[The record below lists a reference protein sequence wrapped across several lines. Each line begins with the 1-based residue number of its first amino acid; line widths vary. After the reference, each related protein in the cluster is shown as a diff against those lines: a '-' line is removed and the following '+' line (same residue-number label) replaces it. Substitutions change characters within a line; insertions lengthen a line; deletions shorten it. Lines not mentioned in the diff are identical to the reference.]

1 MRGRYIDFI
10 SSYCDGWCERC
21 AFTDRCSVYA
31 VQIALEMCDGN
42 EEEAIQLAVGPPP
55 PRSAA
60 EAKRRE
66 RWAEEMA
73 SIVPSEQELAEFER
87 EDEACEDRVAE
98 SPVTTA
104 SERAWLLS
112 HRWLRDQAERVTT
125 GASGGLAEAIEVAT
139 HDCFFIHAKVHRAL
153 SGHDRATH
161 GLENGH
167 RIQNDWNGSA
177 KVALISI
184 TRSTTA
190 WDLIADATQDPDA
203 AQIAAELRVLQRHL
217 ESAFP
222 KAWKFRRPGFD
233 APLRKFR

>member
-21 AFTDRCSVYA
+21 RFTDRCSVYA

-42 EEEAIQLAVGPPP
+42 EEEAIELAVGAPP

-73 SIVPSEQELAEFER
+73 SIVPSEQEFAEFER
-87 EDEACEDRVAE
+87 EEEARDDRVAE

-112 HRWLRDQAERVTT
+112 HRWLRDHAERVRT
-125 GASGGLAEAIEVAT
+125 GASAALTEAIDVAT
-139 HDCFFIHAKVHRAL
+139 HDCFFIHAKVRRAL
-153 SGHDRATH
+153 SGHDRHTH
-161 GLENGH
+161 EREDDH

-190 WDLIADATQDPDA
+190 WDSIADATQDPDA
-203 AQIAAELRVLQRHL
+203 AQVAAELRALQRHV

-222 KAWKFRRPGFD
+222 DARKFRRPGFD
-233 APLRKFR
+233 ARLRKFR